1 MPHFIFEQFMTF
13 SNVWSNDKFCF
24 SHFAKGLMQL
34 LQTADVINLKVED
47 VRWNIARVLIQNSK
61 LYSSVHNPFLYKNA

>member
-1 MPHFIFEQFMTF
+1 MPHFLFEQFMPF
-13 SNVWSNDKFCF
+13 SNVWSNVKFCF

-61 LYSSVHNPFLYKNA
+61 I